1 MFDVGF
7 WEIVLIFVIML
18 IVVGP
23 ERLPQVIRTA
33 GLWIGKARSMVS
45 SVRAEVERE
54 LNIDELRRSVMEQT
68 DSDEFRKLA
77 DQVKEINSDLRSAG
91 HELRSSLENAT
102 NQVAD
107 TINSAQQS
115 LDLPSPEESHP
126 GEAGAALHSEVSETA
141 DVSAE
146 QSTASATSVTPES
159 AKTEKSSPASNSAA
173 EAETGSASA
182 SEAHPS
188 RAGSGTG

>member
-68 DSDEFRKLA
+68 DSEEFRKLA

-91 HELRSSLENAT
+91 QDLKSSLENAT
-102 NQVAD
+102 SQVAD
-107 TINSAQQS
+107 TLNSAQQS
-115 LDLPSPEESHP
+115 LDLPPPEEARSATAD
-126 GEAGAALHSEVSETA
+126 GSQSEDSEKSEVA
-141 DVSAE
+141 AE
-146 QSTASATSVTPES
+146 NTI
-159 AKTEKSSPASNSAA
+159 SAA
-173 EAETGSASA
+173 SGTAESTKDKRPPA
-182 SEAHPS
+182 SEAAAGTGEDPAKTS
-188 RAGSGTG
+188 DAASPRAGSGTG